1 MGFRFRK
8 RLKLFPGV
16 SLNFSKRGIS
26 SLSFGGPG
34 ATVNVPIAREGQ
46 TRTTVGLPGTGL
58 SYSQEGSKQRSVRER
73 RQAQNPR
80 IPSTEEQIQNVMSV
94 LVGPGTVGGAFWDQ
108 GLVAMVLESEEA
120 PRKVREAALLLKS
133 PESAELHMRRARGKV
148 ATLNASSHVLEA
160 AQLIIDWTQE
170 MGWSEPGEG

>member
-1 MGFRFRK
+1 MGFRFR
-8 RLKLFPGV
+8 RRVKLFPGFW
-16 SLNFSKRGIS
+16 LNFSKSGVSASAGVPGLTWNSRGRVTAGI
-26 SLSFGGPG
+26 
-34 ATVNVPIAREGQ
+34 
-46 TRTTVGLPGTGL
+46 PGTGI
-58 SYSQEGSKQRSVRER
+58 SYVEEIGSKPKSVRER

-160 AQLIIDWTQE
+160 ADLIIEWTQE